1 MHFQNI
7 KNVNFVNHYNLSKK
21 DFMPD
26 EKQPSSKNITSLDIQ
41 AKELGTGGNLSP
53 ETDEN
58 LYKKRMQKRK
68 DVQSKRLQV
77 RKTKKGLLI
86 VFTGNGKGKTTA
98 SLGMA
103 LRTIGHGHKVAIIQ
117 FIKGGWTTGEEKAL
131 KILSSNISWHALGEG
146 FTWETQDRVRDEVLV
161 KEAWQIAK
169 KFIKDESYKLI
180 ILDEINIAT
189 KLGYLS
195 PEEIITFIKSLDNR
209 KNHIVLTGRG
219 ASESII
225 NQADLVTEM
234 KLIKHPFKE
243 QGIKAQA
250 CVEF

>member
-1 MHFQNI
+1 
-7 KNVNFVNHYNLSKK
+7 
-21 DFMPD
+21 MPS
-26 EKQPSSKNITSLDIQ
+26 EKPPSSRKITNLDLK
-41 AKELGTGGNLSP
+41 AKELGIGGKLSP
-53 ETDEN
+53 ETDES
-58 LYKKRMQKRK
+58 LYKKRMQQRK
-68 DVQSKRLQV
+68 DVQLKRLKE

-131 KILSSNISWHALGEG
+131 KMLSPNISWHALGEG
-146 FTWETQDRVRDEVLV
+146 FTWETQDRVRDEALV
-161 KEAWQIAK
+161 KRAWKVAK
-169 KFIKDESYKLI
+169 SFIKDESYKLI

-189 KLGYLS
+189 KLGYIS
-195 PEEIITFIKSLDNR
+195 PKEIITYIQSLNNR

-243 QGIKAQA
+243 QGIKAQE
-250 CVEF
+250 CIEF

>member
-1 MHFQNI
+1 
-7 KNVNFVNHYNLSKK
+7 
-21 DFMPD
+21 
-26 EKQPSSKNITSLDIQ
+26 
-41 AKELGTGGNLSP
+41 
-53 ETDEN
+53 
-58 LYKKRMQKRK
+58 
-68 DVQSKRLQV
+68 
-77 RKTKKGLLI
+77 
-86 VFTGNGKGKTTA
+86 
-98 SLGMA
+98 MA

-131 KILSSNISWHALGEG
+131 KNLSSNVSWHSLGEG
-146 FTWETQDRVRDEVLV
+146 FTWETQDRVRDEELV

-169 KFIKDESYKLI
+169 RFITDESYKLI

-195 PEEIITFIKSLDNR
+195 PEEIIKFIKSLNNR

-234 KLIKHPFKE
+234 KFCLLYTSPSPRDLSTSRMPSS
-243 QGIKAQA
+243 A
-250 CVEF
+250 

>member
-1 MHFQNI
+1 MPIEEELFSRKI
-7 KNVNFVNHYNLSKK
+7 TNL
-21 DFMPD
+21 D
-26 EKQPSSKNITSLDIQ
+26 LQ
-41 AKELGTGGNLSP
+41 AKELGMGGNSSP
-53 ETDEN
+53 ETDEV

-68 DVQSKRLQV
+68 DIQAKRVQV

-131 KILSSNISWHALGEG
+131 KILSPNISWLALGEG
-146 FTWETQDRVRDEVLV
+146 FTWETQDRVRDEELV
-161 KEAWQIAK
+161 KGAWQIAK
-169 KFIKDESYKLI
+169 KFIKDETYKLI

-195 PEEIITFIKSLDNR
+195 PKEIITFIKSLNNR

-219 ASESII
+219 ASELII

-243 QGIKAQA
+243 QGIKAQE
-250 CVEF
+250 CIEF

>member
-1 MHFQNI
+1 MPEKEMH
-7 KNVNFVNHYNLSKK
+7 
-21 DFMPD
+21 
-26 EKQPSSKNITSLDIQ
+26 SSRKITDLDLQ
-41 AKELGTGGNLSP
+41 AKEIGIGGNLSP
-53 ETDEN
+53 ETDER

-68 DVQSKRLQV
+68 DIQLKRLKE
-77 RKTKKGLLI
+77 RNTKKGLLI

-131 KILSSNISWHALGEG
+131 KNLSSNISWHSLGEG
-146 FTWETQDRVRDEVLV
+146 FTWETQDRVRDEELV
-161 KEAWQIAK
+161 KEAWKVAK
-169 KFIKDESYKLI
+169 TFIVNESYKLV

-195 PEEIITFIKSLDNR
+195 QDEIISFIKSLDDR

-225 NQADLVTEM
+225 NQADLVTDM
-234 KLIKHPFKE
+234 KLIRHPFKE

-250 CVEF
+250 CIEY

>member
-1 MHFQNI
+1 MS
-7 KNVNFVNHYNLSKK
+7 SKK
-21 DFMPD
+21 PPF
-26 EKQPSSKNITSLDIQ
+26 SRNITNLDIQ
-41 AKELGTGGNLSP
+41 AKDLGIGGKSSP
-53 ETDEN
+53 ETDES

-68 DVQSKRLQV
+68 DVQSKRLKI

-103 LRTIGHGHKVAIIQ
+103 LRTIGHGKKVAIIQ

-131 KILSSNISWHALGEG
+131 KNLSSNISWHTLGEG
-146 FTWETQDRVRDEVLV
+146 FTWETQDRVRDEELV

-169 KFIKDESYKLI
+169 TFIEDESYRLI

-195 PEEIITFIKSLDNR
+195 SEEIITYVKSLNNR

-243 QGIKAQA
+243 QGIKAQE

>member
-1 MHFQNI
+1 M
-7 KNVNFVNHYNLSKK
+7 
-21 DFMPD
+21 
-26 EKQPSSKNITSLDIQ
+26 SSKIPKENSKLNNLDSKAEEI
-41 AKELGTGGNLSP
+41 GMGGNLIP
-53 ETDEN
+53 KITEET
-58 LYKKRMQKRK
+58 YKKRMQKRK
-68 DVQSKRLQV
+68 EVQSKRLQV

-103 LRTIGHGHKVAIIQ
+103 LRTIGHGQKVAIIQ

-131 KILSSNISWHALGEG
+131 KNLSSNISWHALGEG
-146 FTWETQDRVRDEVLV
+146 FTWETQDRIRDEELV
-161 KEAWQIAK
+161 KYAWKIAK
-169 KFIKDESYKLI
+169 KFILDESYKLV

-195 PEEIITFIKSLDNR
+195 QKEIITFIKSLRNR

-225 NQADLVTEM
+225 NEADLVTEM
-234 KLIKHPFKE
+234 KLIKHPFKD
-243 QGIKAQA
+243 QGIKAQE

>member
-1 MHFQNI
+1 MSDKEKSSSI
-7 KNVNFVNHYNLSKK
+7 KINN
-21 DFMPD
+21 
-26 EKQPSSKNITSLDIQ
+26 LDIQ
-41 AKELGTGGNLSP
+41 ARELGIGGKISP
-53 ETDEN
+53 ETDEK

-68 DVQSKRLQV
+68 EIQSKRLQE
-77 RKTKKGLLI
+77 RNTKKGLLI

-117 FIKGGWTTGEEKAL
+117 FIKGGWTTGEEKAI
-131 KILSSNISWHALGEG
+131 KMLSPNISWHALGEG
-146 FTWETQDRVRDEVLV
+146 FTWETQDRVRDEELV
-161 KEAWQIAK
+161 KEAWQMAK
-169 KFIKDESYKLI
+169 SFINDESYKLI

-189 KLGYLS
+189 KLGYIS
-195 PEEIITFIKSLDNR
+195 AKEIITYIQSLNNR

-234 KLIKHPFKE
+234 KLIRHPFKE